1 MPGKRE
7 SDPKARP
14 INDQP
19 GADSRRSRGYSLQ
32 PSDGAWHLRGAGT
45 RRRKRDQKRERER
58 VRGEGKY
65 DGVNVCVGER
75 ERDGQDGERKGGGK
89 AKNAL
94 LVNPVASHA
103 HTLVHMQRPKIV
115 ISWDI
120 TRRPT
125 PSHRTCFIPGAAINH
140 AMFNKL
146 QRVGLRNNTHIRRE
160 FTRARECCP
169 AILAVFFFFY
179 YTSGVVL
186 FLSVFNHCLSQSR
199 VCGILRFGRGRAGE
213 G

>member
-1 MPGKRE
+1 MCGRE
-7 SDPKARP
+7 TD
-14 INDQP
+14 
-19 GADSRRSRGYSLQ
+19 
-32 PSDGAWHLRGAGT
+32 
-45 RRRKRDQKRERER
+45 RER
-58 VRGEGKY
+58 
-65 DGVNVCVGER
+65 
-75 ERDGQDGERKGGGK
+75 ERKGGGK

-160 FTRARECCP
+160 FTRARECCRRY
-169 AILAVFFFFY
+169 LRFFYFFY

-199 VCGILRFGRGRAGE
+199 VCGILRFGRGRGGE
-213 G
+213 VDREDGKGGWITSPTALMHFSTTVAIGESIIVTQRVCSCVFEFNKIRNCGLQ

>member
-1 MPGKRE
+1 M
-7 SDPKARP
+7 
-14 INDQP
+14 
-19 GADSRRSRGYSLQ
+19 
-32 PSDGAWHLRGAGT
+32 
-45 RRRKRDQKRERER
+45 
-58 VRGEGKY
+58 
-65 DGVNVCVGER
+65 R
-75 ERDGQDGERKGGGK
+75 ERDGQGGEREGGGK

-160 FTRARECCP
+160 FTRARECCRRY
-169 AILAVFFFFY
+169 LRFFFFFIIRPALFY
-179 YTSGVVL
+179 SFRFLIIVYRSHACAAYCVLVGGGV
-186 FLSVFNHCLSQSR
+186 
-199 VCGILRFGRGRAGE
+199 GGG
-213 G
+213 

>member
-1 MPGKRE
+1 M
-7 SDPKARP
+7 
-14 INDQP
+14 
-19 GADSRRSRGYSLQ
+19 
-32 PSDGAWHLRGAGT
+32 
-45 RRRKRDQKRERER
+45 
-58 VRGEGKY
+58 
-65 DGVNVCVGER
+65 CVGER
-75 ERDGQDGERKGGGK
+75 DGQREREGGGK

-160 FTRARECCP
+160 FTRARARMLP
-169 AILAVFFFFY
+169 AILAVFFFFFFY
-179 YTSGVVL
+179 ITRPALFYSFRFLIIVYRSHACAAYCVLVGSG
-186 FLSVFNHCLSQSR
+186 
-199 VCGILRFGRGRAGE
+199 GGWG
-213 G
+213 

>member
-1 MPGKRE
+1 M
-7 SDPKARP
+7 
-14 INDQP
+14 
-19 GADSRRSRGYSLQ
+19 
-32 PSDGAWHLRGAGT
+32 
-45 RRRKRDQKRERER
+45 
-58 VRGEGKY
+58 
-65 DGVNVCVGER
+65 CVGER
-75 ERDGQDGERKGGGK
+75 RTERERRGGGK

-146 QRVGLRNNTHIRRE
+146 QRAGLRNNTHIRRE
-160 FTRARECCP
+160 FTRARECCRRY
-169 AILAVFFFFY
+169 LRFFFF
-179 YTSGVVL
+179 
-186 FLSVFNHCLSQSR
+186 FLLLHVRRCF
-199 VCGILRFGRGRAGE
+199 IPFGF
-213 G
+213 